1 MANSNT
7 LGTQGNGLGS
17 KTTIV
22 KLALTDMTAANLGSI
37 YSAMGAL
44 GHTVAGSG
52 SADGSAIL
60 LEGEP
65 GVAANAG
72 ADVLFIAV
80 QGVDYTAI
88 GTNAHG
94 VTGAVTT
101 VEAVIG

>member
-1 MANSNT
+1 MADSNT

-22 KLALTDMTAANLGSI
+22 KLALTNMTAANLGTI
-37 YSAMGAL
+37 YAAMGAL

-52 SADGSAIL
+52 TADGSAF
-60 LEGEP
+60 
-65 GVAANAG
+65 VAG
-72 ADVLFIAV
+72 TTDVLFIAL
-80 QGVDYTAI
+80 QGADYTADASD
-88 GTNAHG
+88 AHG

>member
-22 KLALTDMTAANLGSI
+22 KLALTDMTEANLGSI

-52 SADGSAIL
+52 TADGSAF
-60 LEGEP
+60 
-65 GVAANAG
+65 VAG
-72 ADVLFIAV
+72 TTDVLFIAL

-88 GTNAHG
+88 ASNAHG

-101 VEAVIG
+101 ISAVIG

>member
-1 MANSNT
+1 MADSNT

-22 KLALTDMTAANLGSI
+22 KLALTNMTAANLGTI
-37 YSAMGAL
+37 YAAMGAL

-52 SADGSAIL
+52 TADGSAF
-60 LEGEP
+60 
-65 GVAANAG
+65 VAG
-72 ADVLFIAV
+72 TTDVLFIAL
-80 QGVDYTAI
+80 QGADYTAD

-101 VEAVIG
+101 IEAVIG

>member
-1 MANSNT
+1 MAGSNT

-22 KLALTDMTAANLGSI
+22 KLALTDMTAANLGTI
-37 YSAMGAL
+37 YAAMGAL

-52 SADGSAIL
+52 TADGSAF
-60 LEGEP
+60 
-65 GVAANAG
+65 VAG
-72 ADVLFIAV
+72 TTDVLFIAV

>member
-1 MANSNT
+1 MADSNT

-22 KLALTDMTAANLGSI
+22 KLALTDMTAANLGTI
-37 YSAMGAL
+37 YAAMGAL

-52 SADGSAIL
+52 TADGSAF
-60 LEGEP
+60 
-65 GVAANAG
+65 VAG
-72 ADVLFIAV
+72 TTDVLFIAL
-80 QGVDYTAI
+80 QGADYTAD

-101 VEAVIG
+101 IEAVIG

>member
-1 MANSNT
+1 MADSNT
-7 LGTQGNGLGS
+7 LGGQGNGLGS

-22 KLALTDMTAANLGSI
+22 KLALTNMTAANMGTI
-37 YSAMGAL
+37 YAAMGAL

-52 SADGSAIL
+52 TADGSAF
-60 LEGEP
+60 
-65 GVAANAG
+65 VAG
-72 ADVLFIAV
+72 TTDVLFIAV
-80 QGVDYTAI
+80 QGGVDYVAD

>member
-1 MANSNT
+1 MADSNT

-22 KLALTDMTAANLGSI
+22 
-37 YSAMGAL
+37 
-44 GHTVAGSG
+44 
-52 SADGSAIL
+52 
-60 LEGEP
+60 
-65 GVAANAG
+65 
-72 ADVLFIAV
+72 LFIAL
-80 QGVDYTAI
+80 QGVDYVAD

>member
-1 MANSNT
+1 MADSNT

-22 KLALTDMTAANLGSI
+22 KLALSNMTAANLGTI
-37 YSAMGAL
+37 YAAMGAL

-52 SADGSAIL
+52 TADGSAF
-60 LEGEP
+60 
-65 GVAANAG
+65 VAG
-72 ADVLFIAV
+72 TTDVLFIAL
-80 QGVDYTAI
+80 QGADYTAD

-101 VEAVIG
+101 IEAVIG

>member
-1 MANSNT
+1 MADSNT

-22 KLALTDMTAANLGSI
+22 KLALTDMTAANLGTI
-37 YSAMGAL
+37 YAAMGAL

-52 SADGSAIL
+52 TADGSAF
-60 LEGEP
+60 
-65 GVAANAG
+65 VAG
-72 ADVLFIAV
+72 TTDVLFIAL
-80 QGVDYTAI
+80 QGDTYVAE

-101 VEAVIG
+101 VEAIIG